1 MLRIRLLFT
10 LVLQLLMVYLN
21 AATTAAVLLL
31 MFRIMLLFDF
41 VLQLRL
47 MCMFMLIALL
57 M

>member
-10 LVLQLLMVYLN
+10 LLLHLWMVYLS